1 MPPKQITINAR
12 KYDQNIRRSW
22 LGGLISS
29 NENLLVVVG
38 RFESEVEH
46 SGLGTIKQNTVSV
59 EYFWLDRWYNIFRF
73 HEADGSLRNY
83 YCNIAMPATFADGVL
98 DYVDLDIDLVVWP
111 DGKYEVLDRDDFEQ
125 NTAKYGYP
133 EDITDRAE
141 ASVNELIGM
150 IERSEFPFS
159 ETSTL

>member
-1 MPPKQITINAR
+1 MPPKQVTINAR

-22 LGGLISS
+22 QGGLISS

-59 EYFWLDRWYNIFRF
+59 EYFWLDRWYNIFKF

-83 YCNIAMPATFADGVL
+83 YCNIAMPATFADGIL

-111 DGKYEVLDRDDFEQ
+111 NRKYEVLDRDDFER

-141 ASVNELIGM
+141 ASVNELIVM
-150 IERSEFPFS
+150 IERNEFPF
-159 ETSTL
+159 